1 MNTAAAQFPYPWQR
15 CKIIHLVRHGQAM
28 HNVEGDKD
36 RKALLSD
43 HLFDAQL
50 SPLGL
55 QQVCKLRND
64 VHASGLLKKID
75 LVITSPL
82 YRTMQTA
89 MGVFGSESQADG
101 GNNDK
106 FSAIPSGLNC
116 PPIMA
121 VELCRDRLGQR
132 PCDMRRRVS
141 ECQDLFPS
149 IDFTM
154 ASSLAIIYLSV
165 FEVCIVFVYVL
176 IFDGMDQMD
185 SEEDSMWNP
194 DVRESEDEMAAR
206 MVLFMEWL
214 WTRPE
219 QEIVIVSHGIIL
231 QHILYVLGND
241 CHPTVRSA
249 LCKRFDNCELRSV
262 VIVDKSLRVADSPLC
277 SPREVAKL
285 NVSRGEV
292 SN

>member
-15 CKIIHLVRHGQAM
+15 CKIIHLVRHGQAT

-55 QQVCKLRND
+55 QQVCKLRKD

-89 MGVFGSESQADG
+89 MGVFGSESPADG
-101 GNNDK
+101 GNNDN
-106 FSAIPSGLNC
+106 FLQP
-116 PPIMA
+116 
-121 VELCRDRLGQR
+121 RGQR

-141 ECQDLFPS
+141 ECRALFPS
-149 IDFTM
+149 MT
-154 ASSLAIIYLSV
+154 LQW
-165 FEVCIVFVYVL
+165 
-176 IFDGMDQMD
+176 QMD
-185 SEEDSMWNP
+185 GEEDSMWNP
-194 DVRESEDEMAAR
+194 DVRESEEEMAAR

-249 LCKRFDNCELRSV
+249 LCKRFDNCELRPV
-262 VIVDKSLRVADSPLC
+262 VIVDKSLREADSPLC
-277 SPREVAKL
+277 SPREVANL

>member
-1 MNTAAAQFPYPWQR
+1 MNTAAAAQFPYPWQR

-55 QQVCKLRND
+55 QQVSKLRKD
-64 VHASGLLKKID
+64 VRASGLLKKID

-89 MGVFGSESQADG
+89 MGAFGSESQADG
-101 GNNDK
+101 GSNDN
-106 FSAIPSGLNC
+106 FSAVPGGVNC
-116 PPIMA
+116 PKIMA

-132 PCDMRRRVS
+132 PCDKRRRVS
-141 ECQDLFPS
+141 ECQALFPC

-154 ASSLAIIYLSV
+154 ASSLAALPKM
-165 FEVCIVFVYVL
+165 
-176 IFDGMDQMD
+176 DG
-185 SEEDSMWNP
+185 EEDSMWNP
-194 DVRESEDEMAAR
+194 DVRESEEEMAAR

-219 QEIVIVSHGIIL
+219 QHIVIVSHGIIL

-249 LCKRFDNCELRSV
+249 LCKRFDNCELRPV
-262 VIVDKSLRVADSPLC
+262 VIVDKREADSPLC
-277 SPREVAKL
+277 SPREVGNL

-292 SN
+292 KVSN

>member
-28 HNVEGDKD
+28 HNVEGDMD
-36 RKALLSD
+36 RTALLSD

-55 QQVCKLRND
+55 QQVCKLRQD
-64 VHASGLLKKID
+64 VHASGLLKRID

-89 MGVFGSESQADG
+89 MGVFGG
-101 GNNDK
+101 G
-106 FSAIPSGLNC
+106 SAMPGGLNC
-116 PPIMA
+116 PQIMA

-141 ECQDLFPS
+141 ECQALFPS

-154 ASSLAIIYLSV
+154 M
-165 FEVCIVFVYVL
+165 
-176 IFDGMDQMD
+176 DG
-185 SEEDSMWNP
+185 EEDSMWNP
-194 DVRESEDEMAAR
+194 DVRESEEEMAAR

-249 LCKRFDNCELRSV
+249 LCKRFDNCELRPV
-262 VIVDKSLRVADSPLC
+262 VIVDKSLREADSPLC
-277 SPREVAKL
+277 SPREVANL